1 MERDELDAELGKL
14 KSEFGQTHESVS
26 FYFLMEYFREMSLQ
40 DDKDSWVN
48 FTVICRL
55 LYNIFFLCMRVEAQN
70 KTDLTAVE
78 PAGKTS
84 LLSICILTKLTRQY
98 NGKWPISLSSVSKP
112 LITVVT
118 AVNTSLKR
126 SVEIAG
132 VRSLPYLS
140 VTVATSFTKSEVLSP
155 VIAYAEY
162 KLKFVWS
169 VLRGFISM

>member
-1 MERDELDAELGKL
+1 MP
-14 KSEFGQTHESVS
+14 
-26 FYFLMEYFREMSLQ
+26 
-40 DDKDSWVN
+40 
-48 FTVICRL
+48 
-55 LYNIFFLCMRVEAQN
+55 NIN
-70 KTDLTAVE
+70 KTDLTTVE

-98 NGKWPISLSSVSKP
+98 NGKRPISLGSVSKP

-118 AVNTSLKR
+118 AVNTSFKR

-162 KLKFVWS
+162 KLKFV
-169 VLRGFISM
+169 